1 MSQRLFIGK
10 GSIANLST
18 ILNEQAPK
26 ALLLVRGKES
36 YTGCGAQESIEPIL
50 SEAGIGVTVFSE
62 FKGNPQI
69 EDAYR
74 GIALLREH
82 PCDLILAVGGGS
94 VMDMAKLIRFFD
106 AYEGTIDAPGF
117 VQAKEHRPLIVVPTT
132 AGTGSEATRFAVV
145 YRDHVKYSVDHPAIL
160 PEVAIV
166 DPVFTYHADPYLTAC
181 TGFDALAQAIEAYW
195 SVKATAESDD
205 YAEKAIHLLWK
216 ALPEVIRSESE
227 ATRDAL
233 SLGAF
238 YAGKAINTTRTTA
251 PHAFS
256 YPFTSYYGLPHGHAV
271 AMTFPFFLEFNYV
284 DKVVQLNCNRTLEE
298 HHQRMDRLY
307 EWLGIVSREEAS
319 GVMNG
324 FLASIGLSR
333 KLPDTFDK
341 NVIISNIN
349 LQRLGNNPRLLTSED
364 IALLFANW
372 L

>member
-10 GSIANLST
+10 GSIGNLDA
-18 ILNEQAPK
+18 IQKEQAPK
-26 ALLLVRGKES
+26 ALLLVRGKDS
-36 YTGCGAQESIEPIL
+36 YARCGAQGYIEPIL
-50 SEAGIGVTVFSE
+50 SEAGIAVTVFSD

-69 EDAYR
+69 EDAYK

-106 AYEGTIDAPGF
+106 AYEGSIDAPEF
-117 VQAKEHRPLIVVPTT
+117 IQTKEIIPLIVVPTT

-145 YRDHVKYSVDHPAIL
+145 YRNHVKYSVDHPAIL
-160 PEVAIV
+160 PEIAIV

-181 TGFDALAQAIEAYW
+181 TGFDALAQAIEAFW
-195 SVKATAESDD
+195 SVKATTESDD
-205 YAEKAIHLLWK
+205 YAEKAIKLLWK

-227 ATRDAL
+227 ASRDAL

-271 AMTFPFFLEFNYV
+271 AMTFPFFLGFNYV
-284 DKVVQLNCNRTLEE
+284 EDRSQLNTTRTLEE
-298 HHQRMDRLY
+298 HHQKMDLLY
-307 EWLGIVSREEAS
+307 GWLGVASKEDAS
-319 GVMNG
+319 GAMNR
-324 FLASIGLSR
+324 FLTSIGLSR
-333 KLPDTFDK
+333 KLPEAFDK
-341 NVIISNIN
+341 NLIIDNIN

-364 IALLFANW
+364 IASLFTYW

>member
-1 MSQRLFIGK
+1 MGQRLFIGK
-10 GSIANLST
+10 GCVDNLSA
-18 ILNEQAPK
+18 ILKEYAPK
-26 ALLLVRGKES
+26 TLLLVRGKES
-36 YTGCGAQESIEPIL
+36 YAGCGAQGLIEPIL
-50 SEAGIGVTVFSE
+50 SEAGIVVTLFSD
-62 FKGNPQI
+62 FRGNPQI

-74 GIALLREH
+74 GITLLGEH

-94 VMDMAKLIRFFD
+94 VIDMAKLIRFFD
-106 AYEGTIDAPGF
+106 SYEGSIDVAEF
-117 VQAKEHRPLIVVPTT
+117 VQVKESLPLIVVPTT

-166 DPVFTYHADPYLTAC
+166 DPVFTYHADSYLTAC
-181 TGFDALAQAIEAYW
+181 TGFDALAQAIEAFW

-205 YAEKAIHLLWK
+205 YAEKAIQLLWK
-216 ALPEVIRSESE
+216 ALPEVIQTELES
-227 ATRDAL
+227 ARNAL

-284 DKVVQLNCNRTLEE
+284 DEPSQLNASRTLDE
-298 HHQRMDRLY
+298 HHQKMNLLY
-307 EWLGIVSREEAS
+307 RWLGISSKGNAS
-319 GVMNG
+319 EVMNR
-324 FLASIGLSR
+324 FLTSIGLFR
-333 KLPDTFDK
+333 KLPDDFDK
-341 NVIISNIN
+341 NLIIENIN
-349 LQRLGNNPRLLTSED
+349 LQRLGNNPRLLTRED
-364 IALLFANW
+364 IALPFAHW